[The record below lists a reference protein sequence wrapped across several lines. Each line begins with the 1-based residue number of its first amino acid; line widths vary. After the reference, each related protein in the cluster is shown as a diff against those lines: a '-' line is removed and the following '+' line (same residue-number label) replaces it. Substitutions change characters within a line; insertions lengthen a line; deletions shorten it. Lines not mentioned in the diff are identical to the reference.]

1 MDNKEALKKLIPM
14 SDEEIENSYDEDI
27 KMIAPVLTETSI
39 NMNSPTKTVYGD
51 FSMNSFVIV
60 DTPEDTYCENKTN
73 RFKDDKNTIKEDVYM
88 ESILGLFKSLSV
100 KIDSFYDMRSTE
112 KDIIEKLSAYLTVN
126 DTKSALQCIQ
136 EYKND
141 GNIDFMTVYHS
152 LLQKTIPD
160 FLISLRQ
167 KLITIREDLFTYH
180 NCYKEVEDKL
190 YKKAEEC
197 ERLKNIINQQS
208 KDFKTQIDGL
218 VLENTNMKD
227 DLLKIYNGY
236 STEKN
241 LESQLEVDIIRN
253 IREVL
258 HQKCEVIDDLR
269 EEVLKKD
276 EIIGQFERKAQMF
289 EVTHLNSQV
298 DSLKQTQHKLQAENL
313 NLTNIV
319 NKLSEKNTKLKQE
332 LIFFNN
338 EMKKAMEAI
347 NRKNETISRQ
357 KSLIELFQD
366 KLGGNESFPIEELRR
381 KKKEIEERLAKETD
395 YFVKQDLKKEKED
408 CAKRLSDFLM
418 LQSNKH

>member
-1 MDNKEALKKLIPM
+1 M

-167 KLITIREDLFTYH
+167 KLITVREDLFTYH

>member
-14 SDEEIENSYDEDI
+14 SDEEIENSYDEDV
-27 KMIAPVLTETSI
+27 KMLAPALTETSI

-60 DTPEDTYCENKTN
+60 DSPEDTLCENKSN
-73 RFKDDKNTIKEDVYM
+73 RFSKEDVYM
-88 ESILGLFKSLSV
+88 DSILGLFKSLSV
-100 KIDSFYDMRSTE
+100 KIDSLHDTRTTE
-112 KDIIEKLSAYLTVN
+112 KDVIEKLDAYLTVN
-126 DTKSALQCIQ
+126 DTKSAIQCIRQ
-136 EYKND
+136 FRNEESTDWTWIYQ
-141 GNIDFMTVYHS
+141 S

-160 FLISLRQ
+160 FLISMKQ
-167 KLITIREDLFTYH
+167 KLITVKEELFEYH

-190 YKKAEEC
+190 YRRSEEN
-197 ERLKNIINQQS
+197 ERLKNIISQQS
-208 KDFKTQIDGL
+208 KDFKTQVDDL
-218 VLENTNMKD
+218 VLENTNIKD
-227 DLLKIYNGY
+227 DLLKIYNEYG
-236 STEKN
+236 TGKN
-241 LESQLEVDIIRN
+241 LESQLEVDIIKN
-253 IREVL
+253 IRKL
-258 HQKCEVIDDLR
+258 FNQKCEVIDDLR
-269 EEVLKKD
+269 GDILKKD
-276 EIIGQFERKAQMF
+276 EIIGQFERKSQMF
-289 EVTHLNSQV
+289 EVAHLNAQV
-298 DSLKQTQHKLQAENL
+298 DSLKQTQHKLQTENL

-366 KLGGNESFPIEELRR
+366 KLGGNESFPVEELRK
-381 KKKEIEERLAKETD
+381 KKKEIEERLSRETD